1 LAQIVELDLDDVAN
15 ENGSGLLVAG
25 QRGETTPIE
34 RLSNQ
39 GRPIGKIDLTP
50 ATGYLKAQIDDL
62 SGDGRWALGTSYTSL
77 VDTVTGSADYRS
89 VTTLWRLSDPASP
102 IALPTVTGDDDPLDG
117 RSDLSNQGTFFTW
130 TKSGRLFLVS
140 TTGSQELSFPPG
152 TRTGPSF

>member
-1 LAQIVELDLDDVAN
+1 MA
-15 ENGSGLLVAG
+15 AG
-25 QRGETTPIE
+25 P
-34 RLSNQ
+34 
-39 GRPIGKIDLTP
+39 
-50 ATGYLKAQIDDL
+50 
-62 SGDGRWALGTSYTSL
+62 LGTSYTSL

-152 TRTGPSF
+152 TAPPHTYRPEFLIRSSFFTSSLRLCDFASNATQVNKPRNFLLCHFPFRRASC